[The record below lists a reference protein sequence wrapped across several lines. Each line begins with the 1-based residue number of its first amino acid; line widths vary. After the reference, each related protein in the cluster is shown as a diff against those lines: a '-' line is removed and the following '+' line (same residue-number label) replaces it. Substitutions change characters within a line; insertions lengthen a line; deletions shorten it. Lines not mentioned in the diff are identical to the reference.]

1 MKEKKIKHRIVC
13 MLIIALVVLL
23 ISICVGRFWISPGT
37 MLRVVLS
44 RMISVQETWSSQV
57 ETILFQVRFPR
68 IILGILVGA
77 GLSCAGATYQGIFQ
91 NPLVSPDIL
100 GASWG
105 AGFGAAL
112 GLFCSFGYIG
122 VSVSAFSF
130 GILAVLIVCMIGKL
144 MHNNHMLGFILGGIM
159 VGSMFQAGV
168 SFLKL
173 VADPMNTL
181 PAITYW
187 LMGSLASARQ
197 SDVLFAAVPIVIG
210 IIPMILY
217 RWKLNVLTM
226 GTDEAKAMGINVRQL
241 QFILIGAATLVTAA
255 AVSVTG
261 MIGWVGLVIPHVT
274 RLLVGSDYRK
284 VIPVSMLLGSTYLL
298 LVDDVARMITTSE
311 IPLGILTAFVGAPF
325 FLYLILKEG
334 KQL

>member
-1 MKEKKIKHRIVC
+1 
-13 MLIIALVVLL
+13 
-23 ISICVGRFWISPGT
+23 
-37 MLRVVLS
+37 
-44 RMISVQETWSSQV
+44 
-57 ETILFQVRFPR
+57 
-68 IILGILVGA
+68 
-77 GLSCAGATYQGIFQ
+77 
-91 NPLVSPDIL
+91 
-100 GASWG
+100 
-105 AGFGAAL
+105 
-112 GLFCSFGYIG
+112 
-122 VSVSAFSF
+122 
-130 GILAVLIVCMIGKL
+130 
-144 MHNNHMLGFILGGIM
+144 
-159 VGSMFQAGV
+159 
-168 SFLKL
+168 KL